1 MRLSSPS
8 AARNVE
14 PIGDVL
20 QDWLPEIGLILE
32 IASGSGE
39 HALAFARRFPH
50 FDWQPSDPD
59 PAALASIAAWAEQ
72 GPENLRPPL
81 LLDVRDEIWPVE
93 RADAVLC
100 INMVHISPREA
111 SIGLIEG
118 AARVLSNAGVL
129 ILYGPWLVDGIET
142 APSNLA
148 FDADL
153 RRRNPAWGLRRV
165 KDFAAQAETRGL
177 ALTGE
182 RRMPAN
188 NYMLKF
194 TRAGR
199 FGLAGDGAD

>member
-1 MRLSSPS
+1 MKLSSPS
-8 AARNVE
+8 VARNTA

-20 QDWLPEIGLILE
+20 AEWLPASGLVLE

-39 HALAFARRFPH
+39 HALAFASTFPQLN
-50 FDWQPSDPD
+50 WQPSDPD
-59 PAALASIAAWAEQ
+59 SDARASIEKWREAEE
-72 GPENLRPPL
+72 PENLHSPL
-81 LLDVRDEIWPVE
+81 AIDVCELDWPVD

-100 INMVHISPREA
+100 LNMVHISPWEA

-118 AARVLSNAGVL
+118 AARVLGDDGML
-129 ILYGPWLVDGIET
+129 ILYGPWIVEGIET

-165 KDFAAQAETRGL
+165 NDFAAQAEARGFGL
-177 ALTGE
+177 AGE

-188 NYMLKF
+188 NYMLRF
-194 TRAGR
+194 TRMGVSA
-199 FGLAGDGAD
+199 